1 MAESTKS
8 QIEAVEK
15 QLAQAKSTEQATSA
29 GHATLLNQMKHQTK
43 LYLLAL
49 QQ

>member
-1 MAESTKS
+1 MAESTKT
-8 QIEAVEK
+8 QLEAVEK
-15 QLAQAKSTEQATSA
+15 QLVQATAGEQATNA
-29 GHATLLNQMKHQTK
+29 GHVTLLNQMKHQTR